1 MTMFKIIVGL
11 FATMLVSA
19 AITPLVRR
27 LAFVLGAVDKP
38 NARRVNK
45 KAMPSMGG
53 LAIFIAFTFGTFV
66 LLRGQFPTHE
76 LFSLFLAECVIIIT
90 GMIDDIKELSPKQKM
105 LGILIAALVVYFLAG
120 IRMNIL
126 TIPLVGTFE
135 LGWLSF
141 PITVF
146 WILAI
151 TNAVNLIDGLDGL
164 ATGVSI
170 IALFTMGV
178 IAYFFLAI
186 TNVSVSIMIFCLS
199 AALIGF
205 LPHNFHPAKI
215 FLGDT
220 GALFIGFMIA
230 VLSLKGLKNV
240 TFVTLLIPVIILGV
254 PITDT
259 VYAMLRRILNKKPIS
274 QADKHHLHH
283 RLMQLGLSHR
293 QTVLVIYGLALVFS
307 LISLLYPLSTLWG
320 SVALTV
326 AVLFGLELF
335 VESIGLVGD
344 NRQPLLHLLKR
355 LLKPKK
361 DSQKKE

>member
-151 TNAVNLIDGLDGL
+151 TNAVNLIDGLDEL

-186 TNVSVSIMIFCLS
+186 TNVSVSIMIFCLA

>member
-1 MTMFKIIVGL
+1 MFKIIVGL

-186 TNVSVSIMIFCLS
+186 TNVSVSIMIFCLA